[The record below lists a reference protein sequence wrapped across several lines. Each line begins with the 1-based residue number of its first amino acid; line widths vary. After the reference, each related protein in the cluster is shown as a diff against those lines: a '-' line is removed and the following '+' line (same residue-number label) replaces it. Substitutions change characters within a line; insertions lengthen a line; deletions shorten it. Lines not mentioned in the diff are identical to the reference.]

1 MSLKQSIRDS
11 SKWLVGSNLVSQ
23 ILQFVFGVILARLL
37 VPADFGM
44 IVTIQIFTGFVS
56 LVASGGLGQALI
68 RSKEAGERD
77 FQVVFSVQLAVGVVI
92 YTAFFLISPWF
103 AEWFGSPLY
112 EDLLRISAISF
123 LMRPF
128 LNMHNVWLH
137 REMRFKATSAISL
150 AANLLSGV
158 SSIAMAMAGFGVWS
172 LVLSGLLGSILNFLL
187 LMRTTPMRSKLVF
200 DRRIAQKHSG
210 FGIKITLNDF
220 ISYMRHQTSNFILTK
235 LAGPTT
241 VGLFNKGDS
250 LAKLPFSTISGPIY
264 QPVFRSMAAEQDNP
278 DRIKYLYFRMVS
290 LLLLY
295 TMPIYVGMWWL
306 AEPLIITLYGTQWA
320 GAAIPLEIL
329 SPLGFLYCIG
339 HPCGAVLG
347 ATNRVGR
354 EVVVQ
359 TVTWLIVGVGCYA
372 GLQWGLAGV
381 SFGIV
386 LSQLYS
392 TTHMY
397 LLSNAVIKATPRE
410 LISALAPGVLLNS
423 VLVVA
428 LILIDA
434 ALPIGFRSDS
444 SALYI
449 LVSAALGGLAYAA
462 AFLFLPMHALHDE
475 AQRWKKTLR
484 IAA

>member
-1 MSLKQSIRDS
+1 MSLKQSIRNS
-11 SKWLVGSNLVSQ
+11 SKWLVGSNLISQ
-23 ILQFVFGVILARLL
+23 ILQFLFGIILARLL

-77 FQVVFSVQLAVGVVI
+77 FQVVFSVQLAVGIVI
-92 YTAFFLISPWF
+92 YAGFFLLAPWF
-103 AEWFGSPLY
+103 AKWFGSPLY

-128 LNMHNVWLH
+128 LNLHNVWLH
-137 REMRFKATSAISL
+137 REMQFKATSTISL
-150 AANLLSGV
+150 AANVLSGV

-172 LVLSGLLGSILNFLL
+172 LVLSGLLGSILNCVL
-187 LMRTTPMRSKLVF
+187 LMRITPMRSKFIF
-200 DRRIAQKHSG
+200 DRRIAKKHSG

-220 ISYMRHQTSNFILTK
+220 ISYLRHQTSNFILTK
-235 LAGPTT
+235 LAGPAT

-278 DRIKYLYFRMVS
+278 DRIKYLYFRMVT

-306 AEPLIITLYGTQWA
+306 AEPLVVTLYGAQWA
-320 GAAIPLEIL
+320 DAAIPLEIL

-359 TVTWLIVGVGCYA
+359 TITWLIVGVGCYV

-386 LSQLYS
+386 LSQVYS

-397 LLSNAVIKATPRE
+397 LLSNAVIKASPRE
-410 LISALAPGVLLNS
+410 LISALAPGIILNS
-423 VLVVA
+423 VLIGT

-434 ALPIGFRSDS
+434 ALPDGFRANS
-444 SALYI
+444 SASYI
-449 LVSAALGGLAYAA
+449 LLCAALGGLAYAA
-462 AFLFLPMHALHDE
+462 VFLFFPMHALHDE
-475 AQRWKKTLR
+475 AQRWKRILR
-484 IAA
+484 ISA